1 MKLVDIKDNITSK
14 QKLVLGIVCLVLL
27 IVVFSV
33 LKSVINTSDE
43 VIDYENTNSIDLV
56 ISSSK
61 INDRDIYWSLN
72 GIVSNFINTYQSNY
86 NDEIK
91 GLDHYYNALD
101 PNYKRFL
108 GKKKYREVSNNL
120 ISKVMGEEAGVFSL
134 IPEPL
139 ITDVYRLYDY
149 DNAYICKLTTKNSE
163 VEAYIGI
170 IIDTENT
177 KYNIF
182 YID

>member
-14 QKLVLGIVCLVLL
+14 QKLALGIVCLVLI
-27 IVVFSV
+27 IVVFSI
-33 LKSVINTSDE
+33 LRSVINTSDE
-43 VIDYENTNSIDLV
+43 VIDYDNTDSIDLI
-56 ISSSK
+56 ISSSE
-61 INDRDIYWSLN
+61 INDRDIYWTLN
-72 GIVSNFINTYQSNY
+72 GIISNFINTYQSSY

-91 GLDHYYNALD
+91 DLDYYYNALD
-101 PNYKRFL
+101 PNYKKFL

-120 ISKVMGEEAGVFSL
+120 VTKVMGEDKDIFST

-139 ITDVYRLYDY
+139 ITEVYRLNDY
-149 DNAYICKLTTKNSE
+149 DNAYICRLATQNTYT
-163 VEAYIGI
+163 EAYIGI
-170 IIDTENT
+170 ILDTENT